1 MTRDAIIQKT
11 VDVLS
16 ALPADKIEEISDFAD
31 YILKKYDERILQQE
45 MHALIE
51 QSDTFGFLNE
61 EEDLYSLNDLKEQY
75 K

>member
-61 EEDLYSLNDLKEQY
+61 EENLYSVNDLKEQY

>member
-31 YILKKYDERILQQE
+31 YVLKKYDERILQQE

-61 EEDLYSLNDLKEQY
+61 EEDLYSVNDLKEQY